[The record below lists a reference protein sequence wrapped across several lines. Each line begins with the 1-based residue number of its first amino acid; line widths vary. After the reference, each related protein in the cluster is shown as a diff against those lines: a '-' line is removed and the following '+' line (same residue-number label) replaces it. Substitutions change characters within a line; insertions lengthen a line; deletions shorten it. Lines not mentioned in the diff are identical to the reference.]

1 MGKWKESERKKKDQR
16 KNNDKSKR
24 KKCWRHPQVAGYTNL
39 RGTRRVANKYYV
51 IIVGRYLQVDPID
64 VLIYWIWDNW
74 VVIVLYRTICL
85 KYPPPSYQNVLL
97 LTRREIGGIK
107 DAFQKV
113 DCSNAILKFLK
124 QQFFKYA
131 LNQRGGVFL
140 RGARGL

>member
-1 MGKWKESERKKKDQR
+1 M
-16 KNNDKSKR
+16 
-24 KKCWRHPQVAGYTNL
+24 
-39 RGTRRVANKYYV
+39 
-51 IIVGRYLQVDPID
+51 
-64 VLIYWIWDNW
+64 
-74 VVIVLYRTICL
+74 IVLYRTICL

-131 LNQRGGVFL
+131 LNQRGGGVFK
-140 RGARGL
+140 RGKGSIRIVRYIYYLKMLLTVKK